1 VCDHRGDQEVAISA
15 YLDPRGRRCNAASDV
30 ERGAVV
36 TARGQSGGLARSIHT
51 AHLHRHRG
59 HARQAQHQHHN
70 QRCDRDCRFNS
81 ARAGT
86 PG

>member
-1 VCDHRGDQEVAISA
+1 VCDDRRDQEVAISA
-15 YLDPRGRRCNAASDV
+15 DLDPRGRRCNAASGVD
-30 ERGAVV
+30 RRAVV
-36 TARGQSGGLARSIHT
+36 TARGQSSGLARSIDA

-59 HARQAQHQHHN
+59 KTRQAQHQYHG
-70 QRCDRDCRFNS
+70 QRCDRQCRFNG